1 MGISLFHTHFY
12 WSLPII
18 NLYLQEI
25 RTFMKDNKDKQAFSE
40 VSKIRVICKE
50 NGLTMADLADR
61 LGITPVSLSQSLA
74 GNPTYSRLKDIA
86 DILNVDIVELFE
98 TKRTPQPTIDGFVE
112 INGITHRLRTVID
125 LEKALNQARYLS
137 SIADEGNDNFPTEG

>member
-1 MGISLFHTHFY
+1 MGIPLFYTYFY
-12 WSLPII
+12 WSLSII

-50 NGLTMADLADR
+50 KGLTMADLADR

-86 DILNVDIVELFE
+86 DILNVEIVELFE
-98 TKRTPQPTIDGFVE
+98 TTSTPRPTIDGFIE
-112 INGITHRLRTVID
+112 INGVTYRIRSIFD
-125 LEKALNQARYLS
+125 LENALNQARDLS
-137 SIADEGNDNFPTEG
+137 SPTDESSKNHS

>member
-1 MGISLFHTHFY
+1 MGIPLFYTHFY
-12 WSLPII
+12 WSLSII

-50 NGLTMADLADR
+50 KGLTMADLADR

-86 DILNVDIVELFE
+86 DILNVEIVELFE
-98 TKRTPQPTIDGFVE
+98 TTSTPRPTIDGFIE
-112 INGITHRLRTVID
+112 INGVTYRIRSIFD
-125 LEKALNQARYLS
+125 LENALNQARDLS
-137 SIADEGNDNFPTEG
+137 SPTDESSKNHS

>member
-1 MGISLFHTHFY
+1 MSIPLFYTHFY
-12 WSLPII
+12 WSLSII

-25 RTFMKDNKDKQAFSE
+25 STFMKDNKDKQAFSE

-50 NGLTMADLADR
+50 KGLTMADLADR

-86 DILNVDIVELFE
+86 DILNVERVELFE
-98 TKRTPQPTIDGFVE
+98 TTSTPRPTIDGFIE
-112 INGITHRLRTVID
+112 INGVTYRIRSIFD
-125 LEKALNQARYLS
+125 LENALNQARDLS
-137 SIADEGNDNFPTEG
+137 SPTDESSKNHS